1 MLHHPAP
8 MLLPVQRREDL
19 PVFFG
24 IGETGARALTLEKL
38 NADIL
43 LFALS
48 ITHSA
53 TGRIDEESVRAL
65 LPNDDLLEALE
76 PGHLAM
82 ACRAPTAQKVA
93 ERIALLT
100 TKATPAGKKK
110 RLGRDAAVIDGN
122 TPAHQAARNI
132 VEDLAAWQVGDL
144 DWSEMPQSLLIHGD
158 PGTGKTYLARQIAD
172 AAGVDLVEGSFADW
186 QAAGHLGHMLA
197 AMTQCF
203 DDATAQA
210 PCILFVDEIDAA
222 GSRFDGDPH
231 GMSYRVQVV
240 NGFLQQIDRLA
251 RTPGV
256 ILIGACNQMGRLD
269 PAITRPGRFDQIVR
283 MPLPSLADIKRILA
297 KVLVDKMT
305 ESEIDT
311 LARAAVGKT
320 PADLD
325 AALRAAT
332 ADARRQKLPMSADLL
347 RLHLGIDQ
355 PNAERLR
362 RIAIH
367 EAGHAIAAELLAP
380 TSVVKLSLS
389 DRNGVT
395 ERRSTF
401 TELTVDEI
409 ETELMILMSGR
420 AAERLVL
427 GTVSGG
433 AGGDKESDL
442 AQSTALILQMDREL
456 GLGHNGDGWLGPA
469 DMHRLT
475 EAEKQRVRAKLEQVR
490 NRAATLLTPHTN
502 RLQKVA
508 AALIDRRELHG
519 SAMRRLIAEP
529 DRVPPLN
536 PA

>member
-1 MLHHPAP
+1 
-8 MLLPVQRREDL
+8 
-19 PVFFG
+19 
-24 IGETGARALTLEKL
+24 
-38 NADIL
+38 
-43 LFALS
+43 
-48 ITHSA
+48 
-53 TGRIDEESVRAL
+53 
-65 LPNDDLLEALE
+65 
-76 PGHLAM
+76 
-82 ACRAPTAQKVA
+82 
-93 ERIALLT
+93 
-100 TKATPAGKKK
+100 
-110 RLGRDAAVIDGN
+110 
-122 TPAHQAARNI
+122 
-132 VEDLAAWQVGDL
+132 
-144 DWSEMPQSLLIHGD
+144 
-158 PGTGKTYLARQIAD
+158 
-172 AAGVDLVEGSFADW
+172 
-186 QAAGHLGHMLA
+186 
-197 AMTQCF
+197 MTQCF

-269 PAITRPGRFDQIVR
+269 PAITRPGRFDHIVR

-297 KVLVDKMT
+297 KVLADKMP

-332 ADARRQKLPMSADLL
+332 ADARRQKLPMSFELL
-347 RLHLGIDQ
+347 RLHLGNDQ

-362 RIAIH
+362 RIALH
-367 EAGHAIAAELLAP
+367 EAGHALATELLAP
-380 TSVVKLSLS
+380 KSVVKLSLS

-401 TELTVDEI
+401 TELTVEEI

-442 AQSTALILQMDREL
+442 AQATALILQMDREL
-456 GLGHNGDGWLGPA
+456 GLGHNGDGWLGAA

-490 NRAATLLTPHTN
+490 NRAAKLLTPHTD

-508 AALIDRRELHG
+508 AALIERRELHG
-519 SAMRRLIAEP
+519 TAMRRLIAEP
-529 DRVPPLN
+529 DRVPPT
-536 PA
+536 